1 MSILSILFW
10 IAVAFWTIWF
20 VGYPIYIKVKKKK
33 ILTFHYILGL
43 NIGAIVINIL
53 NIINLIART
62 MH

>member
-33 ILTFHYILGL
+33 NLTFHYI
-43 NIGAIVINIL
+43 
-53 NIINLIART
+53 RT
-62 MH
+62 